1 MRPAAPAPT
10 ACAGPD
16 VPRPVSQL
24 LALVKQLHASLE
36 KTSVPDVVRA
46 LLTREVV
53 VLISEQLVEGCA
65 RLWRRVPLRPKHRR
79 HALPCR
85 YSHTKK
91 CSDEGRQMM
100 SLDVKTLQGGL
111 KRLLPSAELPMESL
125 AWLELD
131 VAAAS
136 VRQPAC
142 PRAAAMST
150 TTSARFTCPPSR
162 SFSGP
167 VPTLNIRPRCSKEFS
182 T

>member
-1 MRPAAPAPT
+1 M
-10 ACAGPD
+10 
-16 VPRPVSQL
+16 SQL

-111 KRLLPSAELPMESL
+111 KRL
-125 AWLELD
+125 
-131 VAAAS
+131 
-136 VRQPAC
+136 Q
-142 PRAAAMST
+142 T
-150 TTSARFTCPPSR
+150 AREKR
-162 SFSGP
+162 KKEGP
-167 VPTLNIRPRCSKEFS
+167 KKKTYRKKGGGRKRR
-182 T
+182 